1 MPRRIR
7 CLSKKLANCLFCESD
22 YTRCRLARNSERSD
36 DGKSADDRGGYAAL
50 DEEIKRLK
58 GPERQRIIKAIAE
71 ARAHGDLS
79 ENAEYHAAKEQ
90 QSHNEGRVM
99 ELEDII
105 NRADVIDVAA

>member
-1 MPRRIR
+1 MEKVPM
-7 CLSKKLANCLFCESD
+7 
-22 YTRCRLARNSERSD
+22 T
-36 DGKSADDRGGYAAL
+36 ADGYAAL
-50 DEEIKRLK
+50 DAEVKKLK

-99 ELEDII
+99 ELEDVL
-105 NRADVIDVAA
+105 NRADVIDVGALNGAKVKFGATVDLVDEDTEAEMTYQIV